1 MITLRKPRFPY
12 DPSFFLVPLTPKNIQ
27 LYYMNQNQNLN
38 QNQNQNLNQNQNQ
51 EQNISLSITDSS
63 ALNPQN
69 IIMNNTTEYVNE
81 LYDKLTYLDMYGST
95 VVLFI
100 CLTLFV
106 FCIYT
111 YCQALQK
118 KEALVNDWANQRC
131 KPQYIP
137 FAGYINSPDGKSAFD
152 YTGENFQYCMQN
164 ILVNITGNALKPIEL
179 LLAGVTNFFSM
190 LSGTINQIRTV
201 LSILR
206 DNVANFVQEI
216 LHRLLITII
225 PLQTIMIKV
234 MDMFNKIQ
242 GIMMGSL
249 YTILGAYVT
258 LKSLMGAMMELVIR
272 VLVIMTIIIVGLWA
286 SGPAFWTAAA
296 GASVSY
302 LAISIPLALV
312 LFFMSDVLHI
322 KTSAIP
328 KLRRCFDGC
337 TLIKMYDGT
346 FKKISNVEPGQL
358 LENGIKVTSK
368 FKVDAS
374 NLKMFELH
382 DIIVSETHIVK
393 YNGKWIQIGDHPD
406 SKKEIIYNKP
416 FLYCLNTNSKE
427 ITINGTTFSDWDE
440 LYGEELDN
448 VLHHIS
454 SCKEIHNPNDRE
466 NIHRYLE
473 IGFESDTYVYLSD
486 NTKKPIKYIKI
497 GDKLSTKG
505 TVYGIVEILNKNPK
519 SNEKVFHLLTTN
531 KLFEIDGK
539 VIRDYNDAVDS
550 ICQSMNPRKSHFN
563 TSRHIKNK

>member
-1 MITLRKPRFPY
+1 
-12 DPSFFLVPLTPKNIQ
+12 
-27 LYYMNQNQNLN
+27 MNQNQE
-38 QNQNQNLNQNQNQ
+38 QN
-51 EQNISLSITDSS
+51 QNISLSITDSS
-63 ALNPQN
+63 GPKLKNM
-69 IIMNNTTEYVNE
+69 IMNNTTEYVNE
-81 LYDKLTYLDMYGST
+81 LYDKMSYLDMYGST
-95 VVLFI
+95 VILFI
-100 CLTLFV
+100 SLTIFV

-137 FAGYINSPDGKSAFD
+137 FAGYINAPDGKSAFD
-152 YTGENFQYCMQN
+152 YTGENFQYCMQS
-164 ILVNITGNALKPIEL
+164 ILVNITGNIMKPFEF
-179 LLAGVTNFFSM
+179 LLAGVTNFFYM

-206 DNVANFVQEI
+206 DNISNFVQEI
-216 LHRLLITII
+216 IHRLLITII
-225 PLQTIMIKV
+225 PLQNIMIKV
-234 MDMFNKIQ
+234 TDMFNKIQ
-242 GIMMGSL
+242 GIMMASL
-249 YTILGAYVT
+249 YTMLGAYLT

-272 VLVIMTIIIVGLWA
+272 VLVIMTIIIIGLWA
-286 SGPAFWTAAA
+286 SGPMMWPVAASSTIA
-296 GASVSY
+296 YLGISV
-302 LAISIPLALV
+302 PLALI
-312 LFFMSDVLHI
+312 LYFMSDVLHI

-337 TLIKMYDGT
+337 TLIKMHDGT
-346 FKKISNVEPGQL
+346 FKKIKDIEPGQL
-358 LENGIKVTSK
+358 LENSIKVTSK

-374 NLKMFELH
+374 NLKMFVLH

-406 SKKEIIYNKP
+406 SVKKDLYKEP

-427 ITINGTTFSDWDE
+427 ISINGTIFSDWDE
-440 LYGEELDN
+440 LYDKELDN
-448 VLHHIS
+448 VLHYIS
-454 SCKEIHNPNDRE
+454 SCKEEQNSNDRE

-473 IGFESDTYVYLSD
+473 VGFESDTNVYLSD
-486 NTKKPIKYIKI
+486 NTKKHIKHIKV

-539 VIRDYNDAVDS
+539 VIRDYNDAIDS
-550 ICQSMNPRKSHFN
+550 ICQSMKPRKSHF
-563 TSRHIKNK
+563 SIHVEDI

>member
-1 MITLRKPRFPY
+1 
-12 DPSFFLVPLTPKNIQ
+12 
-27 LYYMNQNQNLN
+27 MNQN
-38 QNQNQNLNQNQNQ
+38 
-51 EQNISLSITDSS
+51 QNISLSITDSS
-63 ALNPQN
+63 VPKPQN
-69 IIMNNTTEYVNE
+69 MIMNNTTEYVNE
-81 LYDKLTYLDMYGST
+81 LYDKLTYLDMYGTT
-95 VVLFI
+95 VILFI

-137 FAGYINSPDGKSAFD
+137 FAGYINSPDGKSAFN

-225 PLQTIMIKV
+225 PLQSIMIKV

-242 GIMMGSL
+242 GIMMASL
-249 YTILGAYVT
+249 YTMLGAYLT

-272 VLVIMTIIIVGLWA
+272 VLLIMTIIIVGLWA
-286 SGPAFWTAAA
+286 SGPVMWPLAASSSIA
-296 GASVSY
+296 Y
-302 LAISIPLALV
+302 LGISIPLALV
-312 LFFMSDVLHI
+312 LYFMSDVLHI

-346 FKKISNVEPGQL
+346 LKKIKDIEPGQL
-358 LENGIKVTSK
+358 LEKGIKVTSK

-374 NLKMFELH
+374 NLKMFVLH

-393 YNGKWIQIGDHPD
+393 YNGKWIQISDHPD
-406 SKKEIIYNKP
+406 SVKKDGLYKEP

-448 VLHHIS
+448 VLKHIS
-454 SCKEIHNPNDRE
+454 IFKDVQNPNDRE

-473 IGFESDTYVYLSD
+473 VGFEPDTNVYLSD
-486 NTKKPIKYIKI
+486 NTKKHIKHIKI

-519 SNEKVFHLLTTN
+519 SKEKVFHLLTTN

-550 ICQSMNPRKSHFN
+550 ICQGMKPRKSHFQD
-563 TSRHIKNK
+563 K

>member
-1 MITLRKPRFPY
+1 
-12 DPSFFLVPLTPKNIQ
+12 
-27 LYYMNQNQNLN
+27 MNLNLNQNLN
-38 QNQNQNLNQNQNQ
+38 QNLNLNQNQSQNQ
-51 EQNISLSITDSS
+51 KQNPNQNISLSIKDSS
-63 ALNPQN
+63 GSNQKN
-69 IIMNNTTEYVNE
+69 MIMNNTTEYVNE
-81 LYDKLTYLDMYGST
+81 LYDKMSYLDMYGST

-111 YCQALQK
+111 FCQALQK

-137 FAGYINSPDGKSAFD
+137 FAGYINAPDGKSAFD
-152 YTGENFQYCMQN
+152 YTGENFQYCMQS
-164 ILVNITGNALKPIEL
+164 ILVNITGNIFKPIEF
-179 LLAGVTNFFSM
+179 LLAGVTNFFFM

-201 LSILR
+201 LSTLR
-206 DNVANFVQEI
+206 DNISNFVQEI
-216 LHRLLITII
+216 INRLLITII

-242 GIMMGSL
+242 GIMMASL
-249 YTILGAYVT
+249 YTMLGAYVT
-258 LKSLMGAMMELVIR
+258 LKSLMGAMMELVIT
-272 VLVIMTIIIVGLWA
+272 VLVTLSIIIVGLWA
-286 SGPAFWTAAA
+286 AGPMMWPVAA
-296 GASVSY
+296 GASVAY
-302 LAISIPLALV
+302 LGISIPLALV
-312 LFFMSDVLHI
+312 LYFMSDVLHI
-322 KTSAIP
+322 KTSSIP
-328 KLRRCFDGC
+328 KLRRCFDGS

-346 FKKISNVEPGQL
+346 FKKITDIEPGQL
-358 LENGIKVTSK
+358 LENGIIVTSK

-374 NLKMFELH
+374 NLKMFVLH

-406 SKKEIIYNKP
+406 SVKKDLYKEP

-440 LYGEELDN
+440 LYGEELAY
-448 VLHHIS
+448 VLKHIS
-454 SCKEIHNPNDRE
+454 SCIEVQNPNDRE

-473 IGFESDTYVYLSD
+473 VGFESDTNVYLSD
-486 NTKKPIKYIKI
+486 NTKKHIRHIKV

-519 SNEKVFHLLTTN
+519 SREKVFHLLTTN

-550 ICQSMNPRKSHFN
+550 ICQRMKPRKSHL
-563 TSRHIKNK
+563 SIQIEDR